1 MAAMTMRIAIERKIY
16 PGQAGAPA
24 RPLFENLRFELGDG
38 EVCAI
43 VGPSGIGKSSLLQ
56 IVAGLDRDFAGS
68 LTGLPQPVG
77 YLFQS
82 PRLLPWRTAR
92 QNLEIV
98 MPGQPERAG
107 EWLAQ
112 VGLAGSEDVYPQR
125 LSLGMARRVALA
137 RALAVAPK
145 LLLLDEPFASLDGDT
160 ARDMQDLIK
169 SYIEKMRPTTL
180 LVTHH
185 WPEAAALAQRVIT
198 LDGVPARIMDDRPIR
213 QARAA
218 E

>member
-1 MAAMTMRIAIERKIY
+1 MTLRIAIERKVF
-16 PGQAGAPA
+16 PASFGAPS
-24 RPLFENLRFELGDG
+24 RVLCENLFLELAEG

-56 IVAGLDRDFAGS
+56 IVAGLDRDFTGSVAGVPEP
-68 LTGLPQPVG
+68 LG

-92 QNLEIV
+92 QNLELV
-98 MPGQPERAG
+98 VPEHPEKAG
-107 EWLAQ
+107 EWLAR

-137 RALAVAPK
+137 RALAVEPK
-145 LLLLDEPFASLDGDT
+145 LLLLDEPFASLDEET
-160 ARDMQDLIK
+160 SRNMQDLVAAYVK
-169 SYIEKMRPTTL
+169 RLRPTTL

-185 WPEAAALAQRVIT
+185 WNEAASLAHRVIT
-198 LDGVPARIMDDRPIR
+198 LDGSPVRIVDDRPIR
-213 QARAA
+213 PARAA

>member
-1 MAAMTMRIAIERKIY
+1 MTLRIVIERKVY
-16 PGQAGAPA
+16 PA
-24 RPLFENLRFELGDG
+24 RGAARAQVLFENLSLELADG

-43 VGPSGIGKSSLLQ
+43 VGPSGVGKSSLLQ
-56 IVAGLDRDFAGS
+56 IAAGLDRDFDGKV
-68 LTGLPQPVG
+68 TGRPQPVG
-77 YLFQS
+77 YLFQA

-92 QNLEIV
+92 QNLELV
-98 MPGQPERAG
+98 LPGQPERAG

-112 VGLAGSEDVYPQR
+112 VGLAGSENVYPQR

-137 RALAVAPK
+137 RAISVQPK
-145 LLLLDEPFASLDGDT
+145 LLLLDEPFSSLDEET
-160 ARDMQDLIK
+160 SRIMQVLVARHV
-169 SYIEKMRPTTL
+169 EKLRPTTL

-185 WPEAAALAQRVIT
+185 WQEAATLAQRVIT
-198 LDGVPARIMDDRPIR
+198 LEGSPARIVDDRPVR

>member
-1 MAAMTMRIAIERKIY
+1 MMRIAIERKIY
-16 PGQAGAPA
+16 PAQGGAPA
-24 RPLFENLRFELGDG
+24 RLLFENLCFEIADG

-43 VGPSGIGKSSLLQ
+43 VGPSGIGKSSLLK
-56 IVAGLDRDFAGS
+56 IAAGLDLDFEGS
-68 LTGLPQPVG
+68 ITGRLQPLG

-92 QNLEIV
+92 QNLELV
-98 MPGQPERAG
+98 LPEQPERAV

-112 VGLAGSEDVYPQR
+112 VGLSGSEDVYPQR

-137 RALAVAPK
+137 RSLAVQPK
-145 LLLLDEPFASLDGDT
+145 LLLLDEPFASLDEET
-160 ARDMQDLIK
+160 SIIMQDLVARHLK
-169 SYIEKMRPTTL
+169 KLRPTTL

-185 WPEAAALAQRVIT
+185 WHEAVALAQRVIT
-198 LDGVPARIMDDRPIR
+198 LGGSPARILDDRPLR

>member
-1 MAAMTMRIAIERKIY
+1 MTMQVAIESKTY
-16 PGQAGAPA
+16 PAQAGAPA
-24 RPLFENLRFELGDG
+24 RLLFENLWFELGEG

-56 IVAGLDRDFAGS
+56 IVAGLDRDFRGS

-98 MPGQPERAG
+98 MPGCAERAG
-107 EWLAQ
+107 EWLAK

-160 ARDMQDLIK
+160 SRDMQDVVAR
-169 SYIEKMRPTTL
+169 YIGKMRPTTL

-185 WPEAAALAQRVIT
+185 WHEAAALARRVIT
-198 LDGVPARIMDDRPIR
+198 LDGSPAHIIDDRPVR
-213 QARAA
+213 QPRAA

>member
-1 MAAMTMRIAIERKIY
+1 MTMRVAIERKVY
-16 PGQAGAPA
+16 PAQGGVPA
-24 RPLFENLRFELGDG
+24 QVLFENLSFELADG
-38 EVCAI
+38 EICAI

-56 IVAGLDRDFAGS
+56 IVAGLDRDFDGS
-68 LTGLPQPVG
+68 VTGRPRPVG

-92 QNLEIV
+92 QNLELV
-98 MPGQPERAG
+98 FPEQLGRAE

-137 RALAVAPK
+137 RALAVEPK
-145 LLLLDEPFASLDGDT
+145 LLLLDEPFASLDEET
-160 ARDMQDLIK
+160 SRIMQDLVATHVQK
-169 SYIEKMRPTTL
+169 LRPTTL
-180 LVTHH
+180 IVTHH
-185 WPEAAALAQRVIT
+185 WQEAAALAQRVIL
-198 LDGVPARIMDDRPIR
+198 LDGSPARIVDDRPIR

>member
-1 MAAMTMRIAIERKIY
+1 MTMRVSIERKTY
-16 PGQAGAPA
+16 PAQGMAAA
-24 RPLFENLRFELGDG
+24 RVLFENLSFELADG

-43 VGPSGIGKSSLLQ
+43 VGSSGIGKSSLLQ
-56 IVAGLDRDFAGS
+56 IVAGLDREFDGVI
-68 LTGLPQPVG
+68 TNLPQPVG

-92 QNLEIV
+92 QNLELV
-98 MPGQPERAG
+98 LPEQPGKAG

-112 VGLAGSEDVYPQR
+112 VGLAGAEDVYPQR

-137 RALAVAPK
+137 RALSVQPK
-145 LLLLDEPFASLDGDT
+145 LLLLDEPFSSLDEET
-160 ARDMQDLIK
+160 SRDMQKLVATHVSK
-169 SYIEKMRPTTL
+169 LRPTTL

-185 WPEAAALAQRVIT
+185 WHEAAALAQRVIT
-198 LDGVPARIMDDRPIR
+198 LDGSPARIVDDQPIR

>member
-1 MAAMTMRIAIERKIY
+1 MTIRISIERKAH
-16 PGQAGAPA
+16 PSQGRAAA
-24 RPLFENLRFELGDG
+24 RVLFENLSFELADG

-43 VGPSGIGKSSLLQ
+43 VGLSGIGKSSLLQ
-56 IVAGLDRDFAGS
+56 IVAGLDREFGGVI
-68 LTGLPQPVG
+68 TGRPQPVG

-92 QNLEIV
+92 QNLELV
-98 MPGQPERAG
+98 LPEQPGKAG

-112 VGLAGSEDVYPQR
+112 VGLAGAEDVYPQR

-137 RALAVAPK
+137 RALAVRPK
-145 LLLLDEPFASLDGDT
+145 LLLLDEPFSSLDEET
-160 ARDMQDLIK
+160 SRDMQNLVATHIARL
-169 SYIEKMRPTTL
+169 RPTTL

-185 WPEAAALAQRVIT
+185 WHEAVALAQRVIT
-198 LDGVPARIMDDRPIR
+198 LDGSPARIVDDRPVR

>member
-1 MAAMTMRIAIERKIY
+1 MRVDIQRKVYAA
-16 PGQAGAPA
+16 QADAPA
-24 RPLFENLRFELGDG
+24 RVLFEGLSIKLRDG

-56 IVAGLDRDFAGS
+56 MIAGLDRDFAGS
-68 LTGLPQPVG
+68 VEGRPQPIG

-92 QNLEIV
+92 ENLELV
-98 MPGQPERAG
+98 LPERPEKAR
-107 EWLAQ
+107 EWLKQ

-137 RALAVAPK
+137 RALAVGPK
-145 LLLLDEPFASLDGDT
+145 LLLLDEPFSALDEAT
-160 ARDMQDLIK
+160 ARGMQDLVHTH
-169 SYIEKMRPTTL
+169 MRQLRPTTI

-185 WPEAAALAQRVIT
+185 GHEAAALADRIIT
-198 LDGVPARIMDDRPIR
+198 LDGSPARVMDDQPIR
-213 QARAA
+213 RTKAA

>member
-1 MAAMTMRIAIERKIY
+1 MAAMMRIAIERKIY
-16 PGQAGAPA
+16 PGQAAAPA
-24 RPLFENLRFELGDG
+24 RPLFENLCFELGDG

-98 MPGQPERAG
+98 MPEQPEGAG

-112 VGLAGSEDVYPQR
+112 VGLAGSEDVYPHR

-137 RALAVAPK
+137 RALAVAPR

-160 ARDMQDLIK
+160 ARDMQELIK
-169 SYIEKMRPTTL
+169 SYIEKMRPMTL

-185 WPEAAALAQRVIT
+185 WHEAAALAQRVIT
-198 LDGVPARIMDDRPIR
+198 LDGAPARIVDDRPIR

>member
-1 MAAMTMRIAIERKIY
+1 MTMQITIKQKVY
-16 PGQAGAPA
+16 PAQGGAPA
-24 RPLFENLRFELGDG
+24 RVLFENLSFDLADG

-56 IVAGLDRDFAGS
+56 IVAGLDTDFDGS
-68 LTGLPQPVG
+68 ITGLRQPVG
-77 YLFQS
+77 YLFQT

-92 QNLEIV
+92 RNLELVIPDR
-98 MPGQPERAG
+98 PGRAV

-137 RALAVAPK
+137 RALTIEPK
-145 LLLLDEPFASLDGDT
+145 LLLLDEPFASLDEET
-160 ARDMQDLIK
+160 SREMQDLVAIHVRK
-169 SYIEKMRPTTL
+169 LCPTTL

-185 WPEAAALAQRVIT
+185 WHEAAALAQRVIT
-198 LDGVPARIMDDRPIR
+198 LGGSPTRIVDDRLI
-213 QARAA
+213 QTSRAA